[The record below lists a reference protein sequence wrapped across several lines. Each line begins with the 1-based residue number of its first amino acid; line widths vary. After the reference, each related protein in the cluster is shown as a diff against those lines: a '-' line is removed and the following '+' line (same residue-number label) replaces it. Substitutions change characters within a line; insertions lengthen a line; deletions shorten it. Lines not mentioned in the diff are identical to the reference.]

1 MFDYTRAAC
10 TKIQRDFAKLR
21 KTLEVFIQCLYILY
35 IIYALCANVGNR
47 IINGCFLAYAL
58 AYFGFYVYAVKHA
71 EKKSFLA
78 IFKWIKRSIKL
89 ANLGIMLYGL
99 ACSIQQVS
107 VLTIIF
113 SSLTIVAWII
123 DVFLG
128 LIGLIIDAWLSYLL
142 EGIDA
147 DLDNSK
153 IIRRLVGHEVDSS
166 QEPSE
171 KRQLLSNLVEEN
183 RQAKAQKKQDK
194 KERRKQNKVLA
205 KIQKKQEKQD
215 KKTAKRNPAHSVS
228 GEIAVSKDD
237 K

>member
-1 MFDYTRAAC
+1 
-10 TKIQRDFAKLR
+10 
-21 KTLEVFIQCLYILY
+21 
-35 IIYALCANVGNR
+35 VGNR

-58 AYFGFYVYAVKHA
+58 AYFGFYVYVVKHA

-205 KIQKKQEKQD
+205 KIQKKQNNSLCYN
-215 KKTAKRNPAHSVS
+215 KKNTINYNAHYL
-228 GEIAVSKDD
+228 
-237 K
+237 

>member
-10 TKIQRDFAKLR
+10 KKIQRDFAKLR
-21 KTLEVFIQCLYILY
+21 KTLEVLIQCLYILY

-47 IINGCFLAYAL
+47 IINGCFLVYAL
-58 AYFGFYVYAVKHA
+58 VYFGFYIYAVKRA
-71 EKKSFLA
+71 NKKSFLA

-99 ACSIQQVS
+99 ACSIQQAS

-128 LIGLIIDAWLSYLL
+128 IIGLIIDAWLSYLL

-153 IIRRLVGHEVDSS
+153 IIRRLVGHEVDAT

-171 KRQLLSNLVEEN
+171 KRQLLSTLVEEN
-183 RQAKAQKKQDK
+183 RQAKAKRKVDK
-194 KERRKQNKVLA
+194 KERRKQNKTFA
-205 KIQKKQEKQD
+205 KEQKRQLRKAEKE
-215 KKTAKRNPAHSVS
+215 AKRNPAPSVLE
-228 GEIAVSKDD
+228 EIAASKD
-237 K
+237 KK